1 MSLAADFLL
10 LGLTTAIVAP
20 IAKRFV
26 KRRLIRWGPVAF
38 ELLDRELPQ
47 LFGQY
52 SGAEI
57 TAMVRSRLEAL
68 TGESWSD
75 ADLDQVFELYDPRIT
90 ADHAIN
96 RPNS

>member
-1 MSLAADFLL
+1 MSLVADFLL

-20 IAKRFV
+20 IAKRVV

-57 TAMVRSRLEAL
+57 TAMVRSRLETL

-75 ADLDQVFELYDPRIT
+75 ADLDQVFHHYDPRIT
-90 ADHAIN
+90 AD
-96 RPNS
+96 RSLQK